1 MECRTTLVRLQPDPS
16 AASLRSGTI
25 ADKSGQASRHPRW
38 ADEPTLGRSR
48 RPWGRRTASSEYRGI
63 IGCVTSPS
71 GAPNETRN
79 KTISTPEEPSAAAF
93 GILSRAQDLA
103 DRLRSDVEAE
113 VAAMKA
119 EASAAHD
126 EARQL
131 LIEASNVHDDAIS
144 AQRSAQT
151 RLQEA
156 QDEAAQLVADAADQA
171 TLVAEAAN
179 LTTESLL
186 ASTQAEADE
195 IRNAAKAEDRRLR
208 GLATTELEQ
217 AREKNAALLSESA
230 AGIESRQRQVSAE
243 LRQLGEEAT
252 QHATSI
258 RAAAENSSKEAISRA
273 NAEAGATHAMTIQEL
288 EQARSE
294 TSELRSTAATEI
306 ASARDAA
313 TAEADRVLGGAADHM
328 NWTQDTIAS
337 LLLTAEA
344 EADRLRLADRQTS
357 AVHVAARR
365 RQLQDVISRVAL
377 RVRTAVAE
385 AAAEAERLR
394 AQANAILEA
403 ADKDTITTRD
413 HALAHAE
420 RVVTEADLTAQAAL
434 ERGQRRLDEAES
446 GARLLRERAAES
458 VARLQTE
465 AHEHRRAVRDEA
477 TATLAAARADAD
489 TSRAEARDLL
499 TQARAE
505 VKVLADRRDDITAQL
520 GNLSGVIEA
529 LAVPERAAT
538 ANGSSRPAAESDAPI
553 PENAEPNFSLT
564 ANATTGTQ

>member
-1 MECRTTLVRLQPDPS
+1 
-16 AASLRSGTI
+16 
-25 ADKSGQASRHPRW
+25 
-38 ADEPTLGRSR
+38 
-48 RPWGRRTASSEYRGI
+48 
-63 IGCVTSPS
+63 
-71 GAPNETRN
+71 
-79 KTISTPEEPSAAAF
+79 
-93 GILSRAQDLA
+93 
-103 DRLRSDVEAE
+103 
-113 VAAMKA
+113 MKA

-126 EARQL
+126 EARRL
-131 LIEASNVHDDAIS
+131 LTEASSVHDDAIS
-144 AQRSAQT
+144 TQRSAQT

-156 QDEAAQLVADAADQA
+156 RDEAAQLVADAADQA
-171 TLVAEAAN
+171 TLVADAAN
-179 LTTESLL
+179 LATESLL
-186 ASTQAEADE
+186 ASTRDEADE
-195 IRNAAKAEDRRLR
+195 IRNAAKAEDLRLR

-217 AREKNAALLSESA
+217 VRDKTAALLSESA
-230 AGIESRQRQVSAE
+230 AGIESQQMQVSAE
-243 LRQLGEEAT
+243 LRQLSEEAT
-252 QHATSI
+252 QHATSV
-258 RAAAENSSKEAISRA
+258 RAAAEDSSKEAISRA
-273 NAEAGATHAMTIQEL
+273 NAEAGTTHAMAIQEL

-294 TSELRSTAATEI
+294 TAELRSTAAAEI

-313 TAEADRVLGGAADHM
+313 TAEADR
-328 NWTQDTIAS
+328 
-337 LLLTAEA
+337 
-344 EADRLRLADRQTS
+344 LRLADRETS
-357 AVHVAARR
+357 AVHMAALR

-385 AAAEAERLR
+385 AAGEAERLR
-394 AQANAILEA
+394 AQATAILEA
-403 ADKDTITTRD
+403 ANKDTIATRD

-420 RVVTEADLTAQAAL
+420 RVVAEADLTAQAAL

-446 GARLLRERAAES
+446 GARLLRERAAEA

-538 ANGSSRPAAESDAPI
+538 AATPSRPAAESGAPI
-553 PENAEPNFSLT
+553 PENAEPNLSLT
-564 ANATTGTQ
+564 TNATTGTQ